1 MHDRNHCCA
10 QMMYTY
16 TYGTYTR
23 RGGAAKIRHAPCS
36 IVPHEFY
43 ARLPVTD
50 HRYAP
55 GVTKTKGI
63 HARRDTPLQV
73 EIQTGAG
80 GEGETLPR
88 KFFRSAFVVSI
99 IFSSFLSFLSNFSF
113 FYFYFYLYFLF
124 SRSRPTIFFSR
135 LSIFSTVRM
144 SPLEVYFPASER
156 IDKGC
161 WYPFQYKYLVSLLC
175 IETNAR
181 NVASHLRRP
190 R

>member
-10 QMMYTY
+10 QMMHTY
-16 TYGTYTR
+16 IHTAYTR

-63 HARRDTPLQV
+63 HAPRDTPLQL

-80 GEGETLPR
+80 GEGEKTLPR
-88 KFFRSAFVVSI
+88 KDSSSFRFVVSF
-99 IFSSFLSFLSNFSF
+99 IFSLFSFLSFFQLFLSLSF
-113 FYFYFYLYFLF
+113 TVRF
-124 SRSRPTIFFSR
+124 RTIFFSR
-135 LSIFSTVRM
+135 RGSPSSPRAHATNVTAEGIFSRFGESIKADGICSSSTRLAA
-144 SPLEVYFPASER
+144 PHPGIASWME
-156 IDKGC
+156 KL
-161 WYPFQYKYLVSLLC
+161 P
-175 IETNAR
+175 
-181 NVASHLRRP
+181 RP

>member
-10 QMMYTY
+10 QMMHTY
-16 TYGTYTR
+16 IHTAYTR

-63 HARRDTPLQV
+63 HAPRDTPLQL

-80 GEGETLPR
+80 GEGEKTLPR
-88 KFFRSAFVVSI
+88 KDSSSFRFVVSF
-99 IFSSFLSFLSNFSF
+99 IFSLFSFLSFF
-113 FYFYFYLYFLF
+113 FNYFYL
-124 SRSRPTIFFSR
+124 SR
-135 LSIFSTVRM
+135 LPFAFERYFSLAEALHLLRARTLRM
-144 SPLEVYFPASER
+144 SPLKVYFPASGNR
-156 IDKGC
+156 
-161 WYPFQYKYLVSLLC
+161 
-175 IETNAR
+175 
-181 NVASHLRRP
+181 
-190 R
+190 